1 MVDRRKG
8 RVLRGYHHTHSIADS
23 SEGVSTSRVV
33 DLRTKWDTTRFSVAL
48 TIVGRIRT
56 DIHTKDEV
64 FMAQK
69 VSVAVL
75 YNQVGED
82 EYELMRK
89 QAPKELDFKPE
100 FRMDVA
106 TVEEEI
112 MALVK
117 GLRTAGFRAYAVN
130 VNDRFDLLYQT
141 LSRRSPDA
149 VFNLIEFF
157 NDDPRQEYMVA
168 ALYELLRIP
177 YTGAPPYTL
186 ALCQRKASTKHLL
199 LANGIRTPRF
209 KVMEPGPL
217 PRRHGLRY
225 PLIVKP
231 AREDASAGIDN
242 ASVVDSLDRMH
253 ERVQYVW
260 KEFSQPALVE
270 EFIDGR
276 ELNVSII
283 GNYPPKVL
291 PIGEMVFT
299 DLPPHLHNIVSF
311 DAKWNPQHEAYHKM
325 YTKCP
330 AELPKKVEQ
339 RVRDIALAAY
349 TLLGCRDY
357 ARVDIRLSKKHQ
369 IYVLEVN
376 PNPDLTEGVAFMES
390 AKKGGMSFSAT
401 LARIVEFALRRT
413 PKALSRRELVST

>member
-1 MVDRRKG
+1 
-8 RVLRGYHHTHSIADS
+8 
-23 SEGVSTSRVV
+23 
-33 DLRTKWDTTRFSVAL
+33 
-48 TIVGRIRT
+48 
-56 DIHTKDEV
+56 
-64 FMAQK
+64 MAQK

-199 LANGIRTPRF
+199 LANGIR
-209 KVMEPGPL
+209 
-217 PRRHGLRY
+217 
-225 PLIVKP
+225 
-231 AREDASAGIDN
+231 
-242 ASVVDSLDRMH
+242 
-253 ERVQYVW
+253 
-260 KEFSQPALVE
+260 
-270 EFIDGR
+270 
-276 ELNVSII
+276 
-283 GNYPPKVL
+283 
-291 PIGEMVFT
+291 
-299 DLPPHLHNIVSF
+299 
-311 DAKWNPQHEAYHKM
+311 
-325 YTKCP
+325 
-330 AELPKKVEQ
+330 
-339 RVRDIALAAY
+339 
-349 TLLGCRDY
+349 
-357 ARVDIRLSKKHQ
+357 
-369 IYVLEVN
+369 
-376 PNPDLTEGVAFMES
+376 
-390 AKKGGMSFSAT
+390 
-401 LARIVEFALRRT
+401 
-413 PKALSRRELVST
+413 

>member
-1 MVDRRKG
+1 M
-8 RVLRGYHHTHSIADS
+8 S
-23 SEGVSTSRVV
+23 
-33 DLRTKWDTTRFSVAL
+33 
-48 TIVGRIRT
+48 
-56 DIHTKDEV
+56 
-64 FMAQK
+64 QK

-75 YNQVGED
+75 YNQVGVD

-112 MALVK
+112 RALVK
-117 GLRTAGFRAYAVN
+117 GLRRAGFRAYAVN

-141 LSRRSPDA
+141 LSRRNPDA

-168 ALYELLRIP
+168 ALYELLRVP

-231 AREDASAGIDN
+231 AREDASAGIDD

-260 KEFSQPALVE
+260 KEFAQPALVE

-276 ELNVSII
+276 ELNVAIL
-283 GNYPPKVL
+283 GNYPPRAL
-291 PIGEMVFT
+291 PIAEMVFT
-299 DLPPHLHNIVSF
+299 DLPPHLHNIVSY
-311 DAKWNPQHEAYHKM
+311 DAKWNPQHVAFHKV
-325 YTKCP
+325 YSVCP
-330 AELPKKVEQ
+330 AELPRKVAQ
-339 RVRDIALAAY
+339 RVSDIALAAY
-349 TLLGCRDY
+349 KLLGCRDY
-357 ARVDIRLSKKHQ
+357 ARVDIRLSKKSQ

-390 AKKGGMSFSAT
+390 AKKAGLSFSAT
-401 LARIVEFALRRT
+401 LGRIVEFALRRT
-413 PKALSRRELVST
+413 PKALPQAVTIPA